1 MKDGWVAERLG
12 NVTSKIGSG
21 ATPRGG
27 EESYKSDGTSL
38 IRSLNVFDDGFRA
51 AKLARIDEEQAAR
64 LSNVVVEPND
74 VLFNITGASVAR
86 CCLAPTQFMPA
97 RVNQHVAIIRPIPR
111 RLDPAFLRYLLISD
125 AYKTRLLQTGEAGST
140 RQAITKAQLQDL
152 AIEFPQSLA
161 EQQRIVGILDETFE
175 GIAAARENAEKNL
188 RNARAIFESHLQ
200 SVFTQRGEGW
210 AVRAI
215 ADVAKHSLGKMLD
228 KAKNKGEPKPYLRN
242 FNVRWFEF
250 DVSDVNEMGFL
261 PQEAAKYTA
270 VKGDVLICEG
280 GYPGRAA
287 IWDRDEPI
295 YFQKA
300 IHRVRF
306 HEPEHGK
313 WFLYYLYSQDR
324 SGELKRHFSGT
335 GIQHFT
341 GEALARFPLPLAP
354 LPALRRAVAKFEEFS
369 AETQHLESVYN
380 RKLVALGELKASL
393 LHQAFSGGL

>member
-215 ADVAKHSLGKMLD
+215 ADVAKH
-228 KAKNKGEPKPYLRN
+228 
-242 FNVRWFEF
+242 
-250 DVSDVNEMGFL
+250 
-261 PQEAAKYTA
+261 
-270 VKGDVLICEG
+270 
-280 GYPGRAA
+280 
-287 IWDRDEPI
+287 
-295 YFQKA
+295 
-300 IHRVRF
+300 
-306 HEPEHGK
+306 
-313 WFLYYLYSQDR
+313 
-324 SGELKRHFSGT
+324 
-335 GIQHFT
+335 
-341 GEALARFPLPLAP
+341 
-354 LPALRRAVAKFEEFS
+354 
-369 AETQHLESVYN
+369 
-380 RKLVALGELKASL
+380 
-393 LHQAFSGGL
+393 